1 MITLGAL
8 MSKKKKAVIDYRALY
23 KALRKYF
30 VFSFP
35 LPRGKKGFTPQ
46 QKSAIT
52 RKYEKI
58 RPYIKADFTPDLENI
73 SFLKFPEHSTLP
85 HVDGVR
91 TDVGLFYKYPQAELK
106 LSKIEKNKWLV
117 VVNPKI
123 RKGAQMIQKRRDV
136 FIPFPKSV
144 LHDPNKIA
152 DFVNKI
158 RVKYRPHGIQW
169 GLEHS
174 TSRSLFD
181 IEKLNLYISGGE
193 DNDFDFIRQL
203 AERAERQYKNLHS
216 SDDKKREAVKK
227 KIIKSDW
234 YLFLDDLQRSDFWA
248 AINYLKSARREGV
261 YNGIFLIYYL

>member
-1 MITLGAL
+1 MAQ
-8 MSKKKKAVIDYRALY
+8 KKRKAIDYRALK
-23 KALRKYF
+23 KALSKYYD
-30 VFSFP
+30 FSFKT
-35 LPRGKKGFTPQ
+35 PRGKKDFTPQ

-52 RKYEKI
+52 RKYKKI
-58 RPYIKADFTPDLENI
+58 APYINDDFTPDYESI
-73 SFLKFPEHSTLP
+73 SFLKYPEHSTLP
-85 HVDGVR
+85 HIDGVR
-91 TDVGLFYKYPQAELK
+91 TDRGLFYKYPQAELK
-106 LSKIEKNKWLV
+106 LSKVEKNKWLV

-123 RKGAQMIQKRRDV
+123 KKGAQMIQKRRDV

-144 LHDPNKIA
+144 LSDPNKIA
-152 DFVNKI
+152 EFVNKI
-158 RVKYRPHGIQW
+158 RLKYRPHGIQW
-169 GLEHS
+169 GLEKS

-234 YLFLDDLQRSDFWA
+234 YLFLDEQQRGDFWA

-261 YNGIFLIYYL
+261 YNGVFLVYYL